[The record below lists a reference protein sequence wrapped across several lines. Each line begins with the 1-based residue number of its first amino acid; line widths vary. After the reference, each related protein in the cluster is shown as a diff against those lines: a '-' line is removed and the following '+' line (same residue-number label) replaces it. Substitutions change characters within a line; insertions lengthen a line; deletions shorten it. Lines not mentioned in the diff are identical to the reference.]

1 VFLFDFDGV
10 LMDSVDEVAVTAFN
24 AVAGEEARSLDALPG
39 DLADRFRRNR
49 FHAQGAAGIF
59 ALMAGCLAGEGGDS
73 VAPMTGA
80 AYERLLESAAV
91 PAEERR
97 ERFFAAR
104 RRFQAD
110 DPTVWLE
117 LNRPYPEVWEAI
129 LRRGPR
135 RTVLMTSKNR
145 EAAIRLCRHFG
156 LELAEENVF
165 SGDGGARKPENLD
178 RIYRRFG
185 ADRYTFID
193 DHLKNLREVDA
204 HARERNIELAPVLA
218 RWGYTAP
225 DAAGAA
231 RELGFAV
238 MSRADLV
245 AALESD
251 PDAET

>member
-1 VFLFDFDGV
+1 MFLFDFDGV

-24 AVAGEEARSLDALPG
+24 AVAGAEARSLQALPD

-59 ALMAGCLAGEGGDS
+59 ALMAGCLAGEGRDS
-73 VAPMTGA
+73 GGPMTGA
-80 AYERLLESAAV
+80 EYDRLLENAAV

-110 DPTVWLE
+110 DPNGWLK
-117 LNRPYPEVWEAI
+117 LNRPYPAVWEAI
-129 LRRGPR
+129 LRRGPD

-145 EAAIRLCRHFG
+145 EAVVRLCRHFG
-156 LELAEENVF
+156 LELPEENVF
-165 SGDGGARKPENLD
+165 SGDGGTRKPENLD
-178 RIYRRFG
+178 RIHRRFR
-185 ADRYTFID
+185 AESYTFID

-204 HARERNIELAPVLA
+204 HARKRGVALEPALA
-218 RWGYTAP
+218 RWGYTGP
-225 DAAGAA
+225 DAADAA
-231 RELGFAV
+231 RELGFPV

-245 AALESD
+245 AALES
-251 PDAET
+251 E